1 VLHLTSELL
10 RQAHAMLGEE
20 ADYLEPI
27 RLIEQEAGVELHE

>member
-1 VLHLTSELL
+1 MHEARL
-10 RQAHAMLGEE
+10 ALGDA